1 MIFAEIKKLNLN
13 FILVPR
19 TELIGDTDRYVKSGS
34 TVVLRCVV
42 RGAIEPP
49 SYIIWY
55 HGTQQILPDNK
66 LGFRM
71 YTVRSSGND
80 GSASGTGIMG
90 NLLGLNSPVSAGEV
104 DSLID
109 RQNTVSNT
117 FVFISLKDK
126 INDRFFSDLG
136 RFIGH

>member
-1 MIFAEIKKLNLN
+1 M
-13 FILVPR
+13 
-19 TELIGDTDRYVKSGS
+19 
-34 TVVLRCVV
+34 LRCVV

-71 YTVRSSGND
+71 YTVRSTGND
-80 GSASGTGIMG
+80 GGSSGSGNGITG
-90 NLLGLNSPVSAGEV
+90 NLFGLNSPVSPDEV

-109 RQNTVSNT
+109 RQNTVRT
-117 FVFISLKDK
+117 FVICSAKR
-126 INDRFFSDLG
+126 N
-136 RFIGH
+136 